1 VTKSAGRGESTTEG
15 FFFCASNGARRHA
28 RRGRNASH
36 VTEIP
41 IADLICNAPRTASH
55 TRLRVSPASRKGER
69 RSASFTSG
77 VIRFPRVSVTTFT
90 SYSRSARRH
99 SRFPRSERF
108 EHFSTRR
115 ECFQGRR
122 ALARARP
129 FEPRATRLRA
139 PVRAAAGGT
148 PGSRRTARE
157 PATSGGGGVTASASA
172 HFRLLAR
179 IGDPGDPPSHPGAR
193 SWRRS
198 AGHKLGA
205 LVSVSRARPL
215 GLKCRPP
222 TLT

>member
-1 VTKSAGRGESTTEG
+1 MTKSAGRGESTTEG

-90 SYSRSARRH
+90 SYSRSARVARRVSLDQKNDSNIFRLVANA
-99 SRFPRSERF
+99 SRGGGHWHARGRSNRERPVF
-108 EHFSTRR
+108 APPS
-115 ECFQGRR
+115 
-122 ALARARP
+122 ARP
-129 FEPRATRLRA
+129 RAGHREAAERRVNPRPL
-139 PVRAAAGGT
+139 
-148 PGSRRTARE
+148 
-157 PATSGGGGVTASASA
+157 GGGVTSSASA

-179 IGDPGDPPSHPGAR
+179 IGDPGDPPSRHWR
-193 SWRRS
+193 SVL
-198 AGHKLGA
+198 A
-205 LVSVSRARPL
+205 
-215 GLKCRPP
+215 
-222 TLT
+222 